1 MKDWRTIMKAIKVA
15 LVFCNAIV
23 EYNKPTKNRCSFF
36 SIKFNDEGCTL
47 AEVDKALKNVRN
59 EYSLGQEV
67 EAHNIIHLPDYNDY
81 SK

>member
-1 MKDWRTIMKAIKVA
+1 M
-15 LVFCNAIV
+15 LFLC
-23 EYNKPTKNRCSFF
+23 
-36 SIKFNDEGCTL
+36 IKFNDEGCSL